1 MKSYSNPGFARKVFT
16 FMTMTAATIV
26 LGGCASSSKLS
37 EAGARVTIV
46 ESIAAKDVAHYEN
59 LGTIDTA
66 AVRSVEAGR
75 NELRNK
81 AADRGATIVR
91 LTSTESVY
99 CPEESSGAKA
109 EKNCFRLFG
118 DAFGTKSK

>member
-1 MKSYSNPGFARKVFT
+1 MTFT
-16 FMTMTAATIV
+16 TGTVVMTV
-26 LGGCASSSKLS
+26 LGACASSSKLS

-46 ESIAAKDVAHYEN
+46 ESIATKDVARYES
-59 LGTIDTA
+59 LGPIDTA

-75 NELRNK
+75 NELRNE

-99 CPEESSGAKA
+99 CPEESSDAKA

-118 DAFGTKSK
+118 DAFRAKRK